1 MIIDELEE
9 RLTRRYPSSYIKKVH
24 IDKADKDYV
33 LKSLSCVY
41 TQLFDRFESW
51 ISEYCKTSDKY
62 QYEDLESLKT
72 MADSY
77 LEQNPKG
84 QKG

>member
-33 LKSLSCVY
+33 LRYRRKDILM
-41 TQLFDRFESW
+41 L
-51 ISEYCKTSDKY
+51 
-62 QYEDLESLKT
+62 
-72 MADSY
+72 
-77 LEQNPKG
+77 
-84 QKG
+84 